1 MKPNTT
7 RQLRLDWADQETCN
21 EALQGI
27 SAIYFIAPRGLS
39 EPVPLVAVFLDDAAH
54 DTAHIPTGPA
64 ALTCTDAADILT
76 RLTGHT
82 VRRQSVSEEEV
93 ASRIAQHGVPAAIGK
108 VLTATD
114 VAIAIADG
122 DEDHATDTD
131 TDERIA
137 SQPARSFSTSETK
150 EIQ

>member
-1 MKPNTT
+1 MAAPKFVY
-7 RQLRLDWADQETCN
+7 QEPFPH
-21 EALQGI
+21 GK
-27 SAIYFIAPRGLS
+27 
-39 EPVPLVAVFLDDAAH
+39 D
-54 DTAHIPTGPA
+54 DTAYRLLSQAGVSTSTCEGREILKNAGIPEHKLISKPTMLEA
-64 ALTCTDAADILT
+64 A
-76 RLTGHT
+76 R
-82 VRRQSVSEEEV
+82 
-93 ASRIAQHGVPAAIGK
+93 
-108 VLTATD
+108 TA

>member
-27 SAIYFIAPRGLS
+27 SAIYLIALIGIS
-39 EPVPLVAVFLDDAAH
+39 DSVPVVAAFLDDAAH
-54 DTAHIPTGPA
+54 DTEHIPTGPA

-82 VRRQSVSEEEV
+82 VRHRSVSEEEV
-93 ASRIAQHGVPAAIGK
+93 ASRSAAHGVPAELVK
-108 VLTATD
+108 VLAAMD
-114 VAIAIADG
+114 VAIA
-122 DEDHATDTD
+122 DEDEDRVTDTV
-131 TDERIA
+131 ERITGR
-137 SQPARSFSTSETK
+137 PARSFSTFETK

>member
-54 DTAHIPTGPA
+54 DTAHILTGPA

-76 RLTGHT
+76 RLTGHP